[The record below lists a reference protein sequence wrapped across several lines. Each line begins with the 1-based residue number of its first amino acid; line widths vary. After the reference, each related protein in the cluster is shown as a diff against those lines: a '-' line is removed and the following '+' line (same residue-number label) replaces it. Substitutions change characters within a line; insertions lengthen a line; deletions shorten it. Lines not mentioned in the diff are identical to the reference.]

1 MHKCF
6 MRFCLW
12 VLPICTPESIMEYLN
27 HRLCSRCL
35 NPCLRSHAV
44 TIQDVKIDHIDG
56 NAIVKF
62 QNMQYNRGTLC

>member
-27 HRLCSRCL
+27 
-35 NPCLRSHAV
+35 PCLRSHAV

-56 NAIVKF
+56 NEIVKF

>member
-12 VLPICTPESIMEYLN
+12 VLPICTPESIMEY
-27 HRLCSRCL
+27 L

-62 QNMQYNRGTLC
+62 QNM

>member
-6 MRFCLW
+6 MRFCLC
-12 VLPICTPESIMEYLN
+12 VLPIYTPESIMEY
-27 HRLCSRCL
+27 L

-44 TIQDVKIDHIDG
+44 TIQDVRIDHIDG

-62 QNMQYNRGTLC
+62 QNMQYNRRTLC